1 MTTDEFTDHL
11 LDALHGPRSS
21 DIVARITKVLAAGLR
36 GNSTISELFAAKL
49 AASVDSVLA
58 DIQEVACLLA
68 ALALIEEEFR
78 VAQLDTSRDGQAR
91 VARALA
97 KSRAIVEV
105 LRETEMARSATAMVE
120 WSDSESAA
128 TLNTQADEGER
139 S

>member
-21 DIVARITKVLAAGLR
+21 DIVARIIKVCAAD
-36 GNSTISELFAAKL
+36 STVSELFAANL

-78 VAQLDTSRDGQAR
+78 VAQLDTSPDGQAR